1 MLIGLPLNSLRKKAW
16 RREVAKFD
24 LSVDPRDF
32 DLSIEEI
39 LAIAEKEGVDAR
51 LITNGAELL
60 FGPFEGRDIRSKLLA
75 KESILLV
82 QGLEQYFK
90 SVRGLILSH
99 FDFVSPG
106 H

>member
-16 RREVAKFD
+16 RKKVAKFD

-51 LITNGAELL
+51 LITNAAELSL
-60 FGPFEGRDIRSKLLA
+60 GPFE
-75 KESILLV
+75 E
-82 QGLEQYFK
+82 E
-90 SVRGLILSH
+90 H
-99 FDFVSPG
+99 
-106 H
+106 